1 MTSRTT
7 ENNLNVLY
15 LIILSNGGAVMEKSF
30 NTPRNIVFNGT
41 VEGMTVGL
49 PRQWMKG

>member
-1 MTSRTT
+1 MTSRTP

-30 NTPRNIVFNGT
+30 NTPRNLLFNGT

-49 PRQWMKG
+49 ASKRMKG